1 MYKKMSITS
10 IILLLLCISVSFAWM
25 MDVIGPSGNSLV
37 FNLDDKV
44 YVATD
49 ELNIDIAIEKENEFV
64 PLYKYITG
72 EENTNEIV
80 KFDNTIPGD
89 TYKFSVDIKNT
100 SDFDV
105 SISVLFSEIISSHQ
119 DFYEYI
125 SIGLI
130 SIDGFTNSRETPKIE
145 EFVFKDKI
153 ENYGKDDYE
162 FDSEKEVSIDFL
174 NNISIPAGE
183 DGVNIKFYIRLSVN
197 ASNELQG
204 QTFKIGKINF
214 ISA

>member
-10 IILLLLCISVSFAWM
+10 IIILLLCISVSFAWM
-25 MDVIGPSGNSLV
+25 MDVIGPSGNSIV

-44 YVATD
+44 YISAD
-49 ELNIDIAIEKENEFV
+49 ELNIDISIEKNNEYV
-64 PLYKYITG
+64 PLYSYISG
-72 EENTNEIV
+72 EENNNEII

-100 SDFDV
+100 SDFAV
-105 SISVLFSEIISSHQ
+105 SISVLFSEILASHQ
-119 DFYEYI
+119 AFYEFI
-125 SIGLI
+125 NIGLI
-130 SIDGFTNSRETPKIE
+130 SVDGFTNSKETPKIE

-153 ENYGKDDYE
+153 ENYGKQDYV
-162 FDSEKEVSIDFL
+162 FDPKKEVSIDFL

-183 DGVNIKFYIRLSVN
+183 DGVNIKFYIRLNVD